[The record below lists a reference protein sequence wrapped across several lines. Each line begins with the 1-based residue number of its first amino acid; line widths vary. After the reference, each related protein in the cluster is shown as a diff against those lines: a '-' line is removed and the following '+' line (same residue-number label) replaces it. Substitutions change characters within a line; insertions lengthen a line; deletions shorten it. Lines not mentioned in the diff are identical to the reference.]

1 MNQLLCGVHIA
12 VAAEALAYA
21 EALGLDAG
29 STWEVLRH
37 GAAASFMLDDRGARM
52 VDNPNNDIKST
63 IDIFVKDMGLVTDAA
78 RAKAYPA
85 PLASAAE
92 QLYLAGRRAG
102 LGRADDSS
110 VIQILRGTATAQGA
124 VIAMRALVLQEFGR
138 MAVEERDTPTPKTGE
153 VLIAV
158 TATGICGSDV
168 HGFTGENGRRVPGQI
183 MGHESVGKIAGFGP
197 DTPPGGLAIDAVV
210 TFNPVVV
217 TGQDAQT
224 YAGREQH
231 SPNKT
236 VIGVATDIP
245 AAFADYVVVPIQNVV
260 ALPADMPISHG
271 ALIEPLGGGG
281 ARRPPGARRE
291 GAEGAGHRR
300 RPDRP
305 IRGAGAADGGVA
317 DIVVSEVDENRRRLC
332 ARIGATVVN
341 PKDGPLVDQV
351 RATFGRLA
359 DVTID
364 AVGITPTIADAL
376 NATAF
381 GGSVCLVG
389 MGAKTLSLDAFR
401 ISTEERSLVGS
412 FTYSAQDF
420 RDAAAWIATA
430 PAGTGGADQP

>member
-1 MNQLLCGVHIA
+1 
-12 VAAEALAYA
+12 
-21 EALGLDAG
+21 
-29 STWEVLRH
+29 
-37 GAAASFMLDDRGARM
+37 
-52 VDNPNNDIKST
+52 
-63 IDIFVKDMGLVTDAA
+63 
-78 RAKAYPA
+78 
-85 PLASAAE
+85 
-92 QLYLAGRRAG
+92 
-102 LGRADDSS
+102 
-110 VIQILRGTATAQGA
+110 
-124 VIAMRALVLQEFGR
+124 
-138 MAVEERDTPTPKTGE
+138 MAVEDRETPTPKTGE

-197 DTPPGGLAIDAVV
+197 DTPPGDLTPDAVV

-217 TGQDAQT
+217 TGQDAHT

-260 ALPADMPISHG
+260 QLPADMPISHG
-271 ALIEPLGGGG
+271 ALIEPLAVAVHAVRRVHAEKGQQALVIGGGPIG
-281 ARRPPGARRE
+281 QSAVLALRME
-291 GAEGAGHRR
+291 G
-300 RPDRP
+300 
-305 IRGAGAADGGVA
+305 IT
-317 DIVVSEVDENRRRLC
+317 DIIVSEVDQNRRRLC
-332 ARIGATVVN
+332 ERIGATVIN
-341 PKDGPLVDQV
+341 PNDGPPVDQV
-351 RATFGRLA
+351 TAAFGRLA

-364 AVGITPTIADAL
+364 AVGITRTITDAL

-389 MGAKTLSLDAFR
+389 MGAPTLSLDAYR

-420 RDAAAWIATA
+420 RDAASWIATA
-430 PAGTGGADQP
+430 PVELGELISREVTLDEANDAFVGLAKGDGTAGKILVRFDA